1 MRSKGVR
8 GGTRDRGLGRVRELG
23 TKAPPSWIRARD
35 AILDTDDYTGR
46 HLGYAKSPNPN
57 SQSEG
62 ELSGKLSDKTTN
74 IDRTFRSSQMRK
86 DISQSH

>member
-62 ELSGKLSDKTTN
+62 ELSGKLSDKTTTC
-74 IDRTFRSSQMRK
+74 RTAAGLLC
-86 DISQSH
+86 I